1 MNGHTFLR
9 SYRVLMLLGMLS
21 FMGTAYIYTI
31 PEDYLTEEYVFLT
44 QSNYPRLP
52 EE

>member
-9 SYRVLMLLGMLS
+9 NYRVLMLLGMAS

-31 PEDYLTEEYVFLT
+31 PEDYLTEEYIFLT
-44 QSNYPRLP
+44 
-52 EE
+52 